1 MPGLA
6 EPIARLIDALK
17 LLPGVGQKSA
27 TRLAFHLLKRP
38 AEEALA
44 LARAIDDARRRIRAC
59 SLCGNFSETELCP
72 ICLDERRDGGL
83 ICVVEEAANL
93 PAIERT
99 GLFPGRYHVL
109 GGSLSPLRGIGSEEL
124 RIGLLVE
131 RIRGGGVREVI
142 LATSPNVEGEAT
154 AIHLAQILRP
164 LGVRVTRIAQG
175 LPVGS
180 ELEFTDDMTL
190 AKALEARR
198 EF

>member
-1 MPGLA
+1 MTGFA
-6 EPIARLIDALK
+6 APIVRLIDALK
-17 LLPGVGQKSA
+17 ALPGVGQKSA

-38 AEEALA
+38 REEAEALA
-44 LARAIDDARRRIRAC
+44 RSIEDAARSIRPCAT
-59 SLCGNFSETELCP
+59 CGNFSEKERCD
-72 ICLDERRDGGL
+72 ICSDERRDPAL
-83 ICVVEEAANL
+83 LCVVEEAANL

-99 GLFPGRYHVL
+99 GLFRGRYHVL
-109 GGSLSPLRGIGSEEL
+109 GGALSPLRGIGPEEL
-124 RIGLLVE
+124 RTASLLDRV
-131 RIRGGGVREVI
+131 RGGEVREVI

-154 AIHLAQILRP
+154 AVFLAGLLRP

>member
-1 MPGLA
+1 MAGFA
-6 EPIARLIDALK
+6 EPIVRLIEALK
-17 LLPGVGQKSA
+17 LLPGIGQKSA

-38 AEEALA
+38 AQEAFALASAIEEAL
-44 LARAIDDARRRIRAC
+44 RRTRTC
-59 SLCGNFSETELCP
+59 STCGNFSEAERCP
-72 ICLDERRDGGL
+72 ICSDERRDAGM

-99 GLFPGRYHVL
+99 GLFPGLYHVL
-109 GGSLSPLRGIGSEEL
+109 GGSLSPLRGIGPEAL
-124 RIGLLVE
+124 RVVSLIE
-131 RIRGGGVREVI
+131 RIRSGSVREVI

-154 AIHLAQILRP
+154 AVYLAGLMKP
-164 LGVRVTRIAQG
+164 LGARVTRIAQG

-198 EF
+198 DF